1 MVVFFFI
8 IKIKALLLVENEYKT
23 SSIRFFI
30 YHLITYLNEVNF
42 VDFSGIFVKKLKQ
55 DNIKNIYEFN
65 IFIGIRSVINN
76 PLEILYQLAGI
87 CRTFL
92 DEYNNFLQIFGIF
105 LIKNQRTIKQTDKK
119 DLNAIFTALETKH
132 RTLYWT
138 IYSPLHKNLHHSL
151 LYSLQRNPKIRIQI
165 KEIYNPEDV
174 VLNYKT
180 IPGFCFLKKYN
191 LDESKTAL
199 HEHFI
204 KLYLYIFYR
213 LDYNKP
219 FEEHHIKFLN
229 TLHPVEKDIVLDILN
244 DFKSLEKSLTN
255 LFKFIP

>member
-1 MVVFFFI
+1 LFFFYYKNKSSI
-8 IKIKALLLVENEYKT
+8 ISRVEDEKKPI
-23 SSIRFFI
+23 SIRFFI
-30 YHLITYLNEVNF
+30 YNLITYLKEVNF
-42 VDFSGIFVKKLKQ
+42 VDFSGIVVKKLKKG
-55 DNIKNIYEFN
+55 DIKNIYEFN

-76 PLEILYQLAGI
+76 PLDILYQLAGI
-87 CRTFL
+87 CRRYL
-92 DEYNNFLQIFGIF
+92 EEYNIFLQMYGIF
-105 LIKNQRTIKQTDKK
+105 QIKNQQTIKKADKK
-119 DLNAIFTALETKH
+119 DLKAIFTALETKH

-138 IYSPLHKNLHHSL
+138 IYSPLHRNLHHSL
-151 LYSLQRNPKIRIQI
+151 LYSLQRNPQI
-165 KEIYNPEDV
+165 KLQIMEISYPEDLF
-174 VLNYKT
+174 LNYKT

-199 HEHFI
+199 HAHFI
-204 KLYLYIFYR
+204 RLYLYIFYH